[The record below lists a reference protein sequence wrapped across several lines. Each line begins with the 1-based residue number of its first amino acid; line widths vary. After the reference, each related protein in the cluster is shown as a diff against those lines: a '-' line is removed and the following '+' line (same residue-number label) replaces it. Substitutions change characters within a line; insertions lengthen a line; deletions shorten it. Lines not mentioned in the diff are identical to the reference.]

1 MELIAKTFEELNTR
15 ELYEILKAR
24 SQIFLLEQGIV
35 CQDMDDEDY
44 NSLHCFFTEEGKVT
58 AYLRAFYIDKQ
69 TVKIGRVLTLKH
81 GNGTGRE
88 LMNQSLK
95 AVEEKMNCKKITVNA
110 QKQAMGFY
118 EKLGFKVTSD
128 EFLEERVVH
137 VKMDREL

>member
-1 MELIAKTFEELNTR
+1 MELIAKTFEELDTR

-24 SQIFLLEQGIV
+24 SEIFLLEQGIV

-44 NSLHCFFTEEGKVT
+44 KSLHCFFTEEGKVT
-58 AYLRAFYIDKQ
+58 AYLWAFYIDKQ

-88 LMNQSLK
+88 LMNRSLK
-95 AVEEKMNCKKITVNA
+95 AIEEKMNCKKITVNA

-128 EFLEERVVH
+128 EFLEERVIH
-137 VKMDREL
+137 VKMDLEL